1 LEFPGLR
8 DDNRPVITRLNASLL
23 AALLS
28 AAPAAATPAGYFVDR
43 KQAAAERP
51 IDRVEAD
58 GDFTL
63 SIHRRY
69 EGPVAARLLGIAEA
83 TYPPRDRLV
92 SIAIERTFDMG
103 SDSARVP
110 LWWCDGRG
118 VARVPYAIT
127 AGALEHYTKLTEHFR
142 QHNFREAGATN
153 LFWSDLAYKASI
165 EPRDQYVLE
174 GVPVRNVYVAEMI
187 LSWSY
192 DDGTFV
198 QMLISHRFVVL
209 TKDGTV
215 IAVEGDGQTDEE
227 VSMSSHRG
235 IGRVKTLMR

>member
-1 LEFPGLR
+1 MLA
-8 DDNRPVITRLNASLL
+8 TLL
-23 AALLS
+23 F
-28 AAPAAATPAGYFVDR
+28 AAPAAATPAGYFVDP
-43 KQAAAERP
+43 KQAIAERP
-51 IDRVEAD
+51 IDRVEDD

-63 SIHRRY
+63 AIHRRY
-69 EGPVAARLLGIAEA
+69 EGPAAARLLSIAEA

-92 SIAIERTFDMG
+92 SIAIERSFEMG

-118 VARVPYAIT
+118 AGRVPYAIT
-127 AGALEHYTKLTEHFR
+127 AGALEHYTRLTDRFR
-142 QHNFREAGATN
+142 AHNFREAGASN
-153 LFWSDLAYKASI
+153 LFWSDFTYKATI
-165 EPRDQYVLE
+165 ERREQYVLD
-174 GVPVRNVYVAEMI
+174 GVPKANVYVAEMV

-209 TKDGTV
+209 SRDGTV
-215 IAVEGDGQTDEE
+215 LTVEGDGQTDEE

>member
-1 LEFPGLR
+1 MDRGP
-8 DDNRPVITRLNASLL
+8 TRIATWGSFLL
-23 AALLS
+23 VALVF
-28 AAPAAATPAGYFVDR
+28 AAPAAAAPAGYFIDP
-43 KQAAAERP
+43 KQAMAERP

-69 EGPVAARLLGIAEA
+69 DGPTEARLLSIAEA

-92 SIAIERTFDMG
+92 SIAIDRGFDMG

-110 LWWCDGRG
+110 LWWCDRRG
-118 VARVPYAIT
+118 AARVPYAIT
-127 AGALEHYTKLTEHFR
+127 AGALEHYTRLTDRFR
-142 QHNFREAGATN
+142 SHNFREAGASN
-153 LFWSDLAYKASI
+153 LFWSDFTYKASI
-165 EPRDQYVLE
+165 EPREQFVLD
-174 GVPVRNVYVAEMI
+174 GVPTANVYVAEMV

-209 TKDGTV
+209 TRDGTV
-215 IAVEGDGQTDEE
+215 LAVEGDGHTDEE

-235 IGRVKTLMR
+235 IGRVETLMR

>member
-1 LEFPGLR
+1 M
-8 DDNRPVITRLNASLL
+8 AALL
-23 AALLS
+23 AAAPAS
-28 AAPAAATPAGYFVDR
+28 AAPAGYFVDP
-43 KQAAAERP
+43 KQAAAKRL
-51 IDRVEAD
+51 IDRVEDD

-69 EGPVAARLLGIAEA
+69 EGPAAARLLGIAEA

-92 SIAIERTFDMG
+92 SIAIDRSFEMG
-103 SDSARVP
+103 SDSASVP

-118 VARVPYAIT
+118 AGRVPYAIT
-127 AGALEHYTKLTEHFR
+127 VGALEHYTRLTDRFR
-142 QHNFREAGATN
+142 SHNFREAGATN
-153 LFWSDLAYKASI
+153 LFWSDFTYKASI
-165 EPRDQYVLE
+165 EPREQYILDGE
-174 GVPVRNVYVAEMI
+174 PKANVYVAEMM

-209 TKDGTV
+209 TREGV
-215 IAVEGDGQTDEE
+215 VLAVEGDGQTDEE

>member
-1 LEFPGLR
+1 VDLDSPRFACCNGLLL
-8 DDNRPVITRLNASLL
+8 VSLL
-23 AALLS
+23 VAAQ
-28 AAPAAATPAGYFVDR
+28 AAATPAGYFVDP
-43 KQAAAERP
+43 KQAIAERP

-63 SIHRRY
+63 AIHRRY
-69 EGPVAARLLGIAEA
+69 EGPTEARLLNAAEA

-92 SIAIERTFDMG
+92 SIAIERSFDIG
-103 SDSARVP
+103 SDSTRVP

-118 VARVPYAIT
+118 AARVPYAIT
-127 AGALEHYTKLTEHFR
+127 AGALEHYTRLTDRFR
-142 QHNFREAGATN
+142 SHNFREAGASN
-153 LFWSDLAYKASI
+153 LFWSDFSYKASI
-165 EPRDQYVLE
+165 EPRAQYVVDGE
-174 GVPVRNVYVAEMI
+174 AKANVYVAEMV

-198 QMLISHRFVVL
+198 QMLIAHRFVVL
-209 TKDGTV
+209 ARDGTV
-215 IAVEGDGQTDEE
+215 LTVEGDGQTDEE